1 MKRILC
7 NKYEVL
13 RPIAEGGMGAVF
25 LVKDLHLNRLAAVK
39 VNNHPK
45 EEGEREAVR
54 ASVVRER
61 EVLKQLSHPALPGII
76 DFFEEGNKSFL
87 VMEYVEGIT
96 LEQYLRKFGRVET
109 EKAVKWAVRLTEVL
123 SYLHEQNP
131 PIIYRDLKPA
141 NIMIQPDGTLRL
153 VDFGAAGIS
162 SYGRRKQAFLFGT
175 PGYGA
180 PELWEGKEAG
190 KTCDIY
196 SMGAVLH
203 EMLTGICPGQSFAER
218 RPVREYDR
226 SISGELQRIII
237 TCTAER
243 KAERYQTMER
253 LKDALL
259 HYEKRDRIKNRVFR
273 VKKLIGILLWLLAA
287 GRGILPFLQGVKAES
302 FPFPYLEKPLFLA
315 GIAVCYHFLF
325 LRRKRNR
332 CMVQKQEKS
341 LFLTEKK
348 FNGLYAVLGIILF
361 LFFVPL
367 TGNTVFSKE
376 KEENSTEE
384 LWVEMK
390 DEKGRKLLLKEDSVY
405 QVKDR
410 VRFEIPAE
418 ELPGEP
424 VSVWVIGQGEKGE
437 WYQSR
442 RFLLQ
447 GENKKK

>member
-39 VNNHPK
+39 VSHHFGK
-45 EEGEREAVR
+45 EGEGEAVR
-54 ASVVRER
+54 AAVFRER
-61 EVLKQLSHPALPGII
+61 EVLKKLSHPALPGII
-76 DFFEEGNKSFL
+76 DYFEEGNQSFL

-96 LEQYLRKFGRVET
+96 LEQYLRKFGRIEVK
-109 EKAVKWAVRLTEVL
+109 KAVKWTVELTEVL
-123 SYLHEQNP
+123 RYLHEQNP

-153 VDFGAAGIS
+153 VDFGAAGIP
-162 SYGRRKQAFLFGT
+162 SYGRRKPAFLFGT

-196 SMGAVLH
+196 SIGAVLH
-203 EMLTGICPGQSFAER
+203 EMLTGIRPGQSFAQR

-226 SISGELQRIII
+226 SISGELQRIIL

-259 HYEKRDRIKNRVFR
+259 YYEKRDLRKNRWFGL
-273 VKKLIGILLWLLAA
+273 KKMTGILLWLLAA
-287 GRGILPFLQGVKAES
+287 GRGVVPFLQGVNAES
-302 FPFPYLEKPLFLA
+302 LPFPYLEKPLLLA
-315 GIAVCYHFLF
+315 GMAAGYHFLF
-325 LRRKRNR
+325 LRRKRSR
-332 CMVQKQEKS
+332 CMIQKQEKS
-341 LFLTEKK
+341 IFLTEKK
-348 FNGLYAVLGIILF
+348 FNGLYAVLGILLF
-361 LFFVPL
+361 LFLAPL
-367 TGNTVFSKE
+367 TGNTVLSKE
-376 KEENSTEE
+376 KQQNASEE
-384 LWVEMK
+384 LWMEMK
-390 DEKGRKLLLKEDSVY
+390 DEKGRKLLLEESSVY
-405 QVKDR
+405 KAKDR

-418 ELPGEP
+418 ELPEKT
-424 VSVWVIGQGEKGE
+424 VSVWLIGQGEEGE

-447 GENKKK
+447 AEKK